1 MSLPVF
7 STVRRVP
14 RWIPHTN
21 APFGDLSIW
30 HGMTFMFKTPIQT
43 PTPLLH
49 HQIQKD
55 GTAFSPFVTMK
66 DTRRKCIFSTLS
78 SYMLSSYI
86 DCPLITVL
94 IEQSMGHV
102 TIYCVCA
109 CVCVSVRECA
119 CECVC
124 IIWLCMYT
132 LYHLITYIF
141 LCLHLFSNH
150 LFLYLAHTQR
160 SPSY

>member
-55 GTAFSPFVTMK
+55 GTAFSPFMTMK

-109 CVCVSVRECA
+109 CECAWVCVWV
-119 CECVC
+119 CVYYM
-124 IIWLCMYT
+124 IMYVYT
-132 LYHLITYIF
+132 VSFDYIY
-141 LCLHLFSNH
+141 FSM
-150 LFLYLAHTQR
+150 FTFIFKSSIFVFSSHTKIPQLLDF
-160 SPSY
+160 